1 MDKGAPITYV
11 RSVLFRVA
19 QEKNDQMKALR
30 TNQSSAM
37 KSNKRRMLSR
47 LDILGYLYK
56 NTDYLITHN
65 LYEVV

>member
-1 MDKGAPITYV
+1 
-11 RSVLFRVA
+11 
-19 QEKNDQMKALR
+19 MKALR

-37 KSNKRRMLSR
+37 KSNKKRMLSR
-47 LDILGYLYK
+47 LDIPGYLYK